1 MSLLQQESGN
11 ETGDA
16 AIGEEITKG
25 SSHIIAAGI
34 VAAVLVTIAIAIF
47 VLAGEKKPVV
57 SGEIVQVWAHPRHV
71 ETSGI
76 DASGEAMAKESFDEV
91 LVFAHVK
98 LHNECKHPLVMQ
110 DVLANVKQGDGI
122 LSVSA
127 GSTTQYDEVFL
138 AYPEIAAYRA
148 NSLSPRVILDPG
160 QSVDGTVFWA
170 MRLNKQEWDA
180 RKELNFTFRF
190 QYQPSVVLAPHNAV
204 TEQ

>member
-11 ETGDA
+11 EAGDA
-16 AIGEEITKG
+16 ARGEEITKG
-25 SSHIIAAGI
+25 SSHMIATGI

-47 VLAGEKKPVV
+47 LLAGEKKPVV

-76 DASGEAMAKESFDEV
+76 DANGEAMAKESFDEV

-98 LHNECKHPLVMQ
+98 LHNESRNSLVMQ
-110 DVLANVKQGDGI
+110 DVLANVKQADGI

-127 GSTTQYDEVFL
+127 GSTIQYDEVFL
-138 AYPEIAAYRA
+138 AYPEIAALRA
-148 NSLSPRVILDPG
+148 NALSPRVILDPG
-160 QSVDGTVFWA
+160 QSVGGTVFWA
-170 MRLNKQEWDA
+170 IRLSKQEWDA

-190 QYQPSVVLAPHNAV
+190 QYQPSLVLAPHNAV
-204 TEQ
+204 TEH